1 MMSQQIMT
9 SFGSQQSNV
18 NGIVSKKS
26 WKIKYNPSTNVGN
39 GIIETDGPEGYRQF
53 IIEDIKDTD
62 IKNVLMPK
70 NINKNTIEEELIKIL
85 PNTPTKTKSRR
96 RKTKTPTKTKS
107 KTKAK
112 TVKKTKSARKKSKTL
127 TKTKSK
133 TKTKTVKK
141 TRRARKKSKTIKG
154 LLPDKLLKTII

>member
-1 MMSQQIMT
+1 MNQQIMT
-9 SFGSQQSNV
+9 SFGSQQTNV
-18 NGIVSKKS
+18 NGIVSKKK
-26 WKIKYNPSTNVGN
+26 WKIKYDTRTNMGN

-85 PNTPTKTKSRR
+85 PNTPTKTKRKTKAKTVKKTKSKT
-96 RKTKTPTKTKS
+96 KTKTPTKTKS
-107 KTKAK
+107 KTKTK
-112 TVKKTKSARKKSKTL
+112 TP

-133 TKTKTVKK
+133 KKTKTK
-141 TRRARKKSKTIKG
+141 RARKKNKTIKG